1 MSWRSTS
8 PWVFGAVV
16 AVAVTVTVTVT
27 GVASEKAAGLVGI
40 LLSMNRPFDP

>member
-1 MSWRSTS
+1 MS

-16 AVAVTVTVTVT
+16 AVAVTVTVTVTVT

>member
-1 MSWRSTS
+1 MS

-16 AVAVTVTVTVT
+16 AVAVTVTVT